1 MNELLLAGLLVINQ
15 ILNAGNAVTAF
26 SLLLYALTFNP
37 RERTARILAALLAC
51 VSVTYFAEVMAGTAG
66 LDAEKQVWL
75 RMQWV
80 GISFVP
86 AAYMQFSDALLA
98 ATGRPSRGRRRNLIN
113 IAYLLSGACLAAV
126 GYTDDLVDGLRMVG
140 GAGHLIAGPYFFAYV
155 LFFLAGAAFTAL
167 NFWRAYQRC
176 LTRVSRRRMS
186 YLAFGI
192 LAPFLA
198 CFPFLTLTDAWA
210 IRLPLLS
217 WSVLVLVNMLVSVQ
231 LVLMTYA
238 VAYFGVSFP
247 DRVVKS
253 RLFQWILRG
262 PVVASSV
269 LAVTVVVNRAA
280 RLLGAQDSRV
290 VPFAMVATLLLLQF
304 VITLI
309 RPSIER
315 WLFYGQ
321 DRRDMARLHRLEERL
336 LTTGDLRQ
344 YLESILNAACDLT
357 AAPSAFVAVVGPE
370 GMELEVAVGSQDPL
384 RGTAEL
390 SPLLSTD
397 DMVQLEGLGAL
408 FRWEHH
414 WLIPLRRPD
423 QEPVLGILGLRLE
436 ADDLSLGEAEQ
447 QALRLLAERAVVA
460 LTDRQ
465 LQREVFSA
473 VDRLVPEMEAIQ
485 EIRAAARYRGADAFT
500 SPVGQMHFEDD
511 FVNLVRQALGHYWGG
526 PRLTRSP
533 LLGLRVVRDAVD
545 THDGNAVNALRSI
558 IRAAIERVRPEGE
571 RRLTGEWMLY
581 NILEMKFLEGRKV
594 RDVAMRLA
602 MSEADLYRKQKIAI
616 ESVAKTIVEMER
628 EALQNGGGPAD
639 GK

>member
-1 MNELLLAGLLVINQ
+1 MEQLLLAGLLVLNQ
-15 ILNAGNAVTAF
+15 ILDAGNAVTAF

-37 RERTARILAALLAC
+37 RERTARILALLLGC
-51 VSVTYFAEVMAGTAG
+51 VSVTYFAEVMAGTAVP
-66 LDAEKQVWL
+66 DVEKQIWL
-75 RMQWV
+75 RLQWV

-98 ATGRPSRGRRRNLIN
+98 ATGRPSRGRRRLLIRVG
-113 IAYLLSGACLAAV
+113 YLLSGASLAAV
-126 GYTDDLVDGLRMVG
+126 GYTDHLVDGLRIAG
-140 GAGHLIAGPYFFAYV
+140 GAAHLTAGRFFFAFV
-155 LFFLAGAAFTAL
+155 LFVAASAAFTGL

-176 LTRVSRRRMS
+176 LTRVSRRRMG
-186 YLAFGI
+186 YLTFGA

-198 CFPFLTLTDAWA
+198 SFPFLTLADDWA
-210 IRLPLLS
+210 MRVPLLS
-217 WSVLVLVNMLVSVQ
+217 WTSLALVNMLVAVQ
-231 LVLMTYA
+231 LVMMAYA

-280 RLLGAQDSRV
+280 RLLGAEDSRA
-290 VPFAMVATLLLLQF
+290 VPFSMVAALLLLQF
-304 VITLI
+304 IITLV

-321 DRRDMARLHRLEERL
+321 DRRDVARLHQLEERL

-357 AAPSAFVAVVGPE
+357 GASSAFVAVVGQE
-370 GMELEVAVGSQDPL
+370 GMELEVAVGPQDPL
-384 RGTAEL
+384 RGTSEL
-390 SPLLSTD
+390 SPLLASD
-397 DMVQLEGLGAL
+397 DKVQLEGLGAL
-408 FRWEHH
+408 FRWEQH
-414 WLIPLRRPD
+414 WLLPLRRPEQD
-423 QEPVLGILGLRLE
+423 QMLGLLGLQLETGEPALDGVAREGLRL
-436 ADDLSLGEAEQ
+436 LT
-447 QALRLLAERAVVA
+447 ERAIVA

-473 VDRLVPEMEAIQ
+473 VDRLVPEMEALQ

-500 SPVGQMHFEDD
+500 SPVAQLHFEDD

-533 LLGLRVVRDAVD
+533 LLGLRVVRDAVQA
-545 THDGNAVNALRSI
+545 HDGNAVNALRSI

-571 RRLTGEWMLY
+571 RRLTAEWMLY

-602 MSEADLYRKQKIAI
+602 MSEADLYRKQKVAI

-628 EALQNGGGPAD
+628 EALQNGR
-639 GK
+639 

>member
-1 MNELLLAGLLVINQ
+1 MEQLLLAGLLVINQ

-37 RERTARILAALLAC
+37 RERTARILALLLGC
-51 VSVTYFAEVMAGTAG
+51 VSVTYFAEVLAGTAA
-66 LDAEKQVWL
+66 LEAEREVWL
-75 RMQWV
+75 RLQWV

-86 AAYMQFSDALLA
+86 ASYMHFSDALLA
-98 ATGRPSRGRRRNLIN
+98 ATGRPSRGRRRSLIRV
-113 IAYLLSGACLAAV
+113 AYLLSALSLASV
-126 GYTDDLVDGLRMVG
+126 GYTDGLVDGMRIVG
-140 GAGHLIAGPYFFAYV
+140 GAGHLIAGAYFFAFV
-155 LFFLAGAAFTAL
+155 LFFLASAAFTAR

-176 LTRVSRRRMS
+176 LTRVSRRRMA
-186 YLAFGI
+186 YLAFGA

-198 CFPFLTLTDAWA
+198 CFPFLTLADAWA

-217 WSVLVLVNMLVSVQ
+217 WSILAVLNMLVAVQ
-231 LVLMTYA
+231 LVMMTYA

-280 RLLGAQDSRV
+280 RLLGAEDSRV
-290 VPFAMVATLLLLQF
+290 VPFSMVATLLLLQF

-309 RPSIER
+309 RPTIER
-315 WLFYGQ
+315 WFFYGQ
-321 DRRDMARLHRLEERL
+321 DRRDMARLHQLEERL
-336 LTTGDLRQ
+336 LTSGDLRQ
-344 YLESILNAACDLT
+344 YLESILNAACDLSG
-357 AAPSAFVAVVGPE
+357 AASAFVAVVGQE
-370 GMELEVAVGSQDPL
+370 GMELEVAVGPQDPL
-384 RGTAEL
+384 RGSAEL
-390 SPLLSTD
+390 SPLLATD

-408 FRWEHH
+408 YRWERH
-414 WLIPLRRPD
+414 WLIPLHRAD
-423 QEPVLGILGLRLE
+423 EEQVLGILGLQMESSEL
-436 ADDLSLGEAEQ
+436 ALDQAEKDS
-447 QALRLLAERAVVA
+447 LRLLTERATVA

-473 VDRLVPEMEAIQ
+473 VDRLVPEMEALQ
-485 EIRAAARYRGADAFT
+485 EIRAAARYRGTDAFT
-500 SPVGQMHFEDD
+500 APVQQLHFEQD

-545 THDGNAVNALRSI
+545 AHDGNAVNALRSI
-558 IRAAIERVRPEGE
+558 IRTAIERVRPEGE
-571 RRLTGEWMLY
+571 RRLTADWMLY

-602 MSEADLYRKQKIAI
+602 MSEADLYRKQKVAI
-616 ESVAKTIVEMER
+616 DSVAQTIVEMER
-628 EALQNGGGPAD
+628 EALQNGGG